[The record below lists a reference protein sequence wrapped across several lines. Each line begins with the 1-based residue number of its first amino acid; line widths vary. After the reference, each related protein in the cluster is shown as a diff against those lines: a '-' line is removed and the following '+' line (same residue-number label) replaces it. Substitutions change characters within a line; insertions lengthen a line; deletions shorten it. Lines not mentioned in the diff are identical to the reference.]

1 MKLYTESN
9 IITNKDTLLK
19 HILQQHMGKTNTF
32 ILLFINNFR
41 WKKTLTCEI
50 IFVTSEMLNDGYFL
64 RTSIELGKCLI
75 K

>member
-32 ILLFINNFR
+32 ILLFIKNFR
-41 WKKTLTCEI
+41 LKKKTLTCKI
-50 IFVTSEMLNDGYFL
+50 IFVTSEMLNNGYFYVHL
-64 RTSIELGKCLI
+64 
-75 K
+75 

>member
-32 ILLFINNFR
+32 ILLFIKNFR
-41 WKKTLTCEI
+41 
-50 IFVTSEMLNDGYFL
+50 
-64 RTSIELGKCLI
+64 
-75 K
+75 

>member
-1 MKLYTESN
+1 MKLYTECN

-32 ILLFINNFR
+32 ILLFIKNFR
-41 WKKTLTCEI
+41 WKKNPNMWNYLCNIWNVERWI
-50 IFVTSEMLNDGYFL
+50 FL